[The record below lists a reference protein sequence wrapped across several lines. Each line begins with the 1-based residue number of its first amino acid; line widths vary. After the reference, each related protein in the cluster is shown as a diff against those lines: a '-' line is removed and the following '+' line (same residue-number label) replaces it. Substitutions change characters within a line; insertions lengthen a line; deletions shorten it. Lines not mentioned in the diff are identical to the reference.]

1 MLGALDKA
9 RPVWAEINLDNL
21 AHNLNEIKRVTDDC
35 SKIMAIVKANAY
47 GHGAIEVSQLL
58 IEQGVDFLAVAT
70 LSEAVELRD
79 AGIDTEI
86 LILGYTPKIQFEYL
100 VKYNITQ
107 TIYDYDA
114 AECLSKIAEKMNKV
128 AKIHVKVDTGMSRLG
143 FRSKANPVEEI
154 IKTSE
159 LSNIYLEGIFSH
171 FARADE
177 KDKSFAES
185 QYSEFM
191 NLVAELES
199 LGLDIEIKHIANS
212 AAIIDMPKC
221 NLNLVRAGISL
232 YGLYP
237 SQDVAIKNV
246 DLKPVMTLKTQI
258 SNIKIVPGGTGV
270 SYGQIFTTDKES
282 TIATIPIGYAD
293 GFSRG
298 LDGKSL
304 ITIDE
309 KKVNV
314 IGRICMDQCM
324 LDVTDV
330 KDLYIDKEVVVFG
343 EGKNAN
349 SAEDLARNIG
359 TISYEVVCMVSR
371 RVPRVY
377 KKDNEIVKIIDY
389 ISSF

>member
-1 MLGALDKA
+1 MVGALDKA

-21 AHNLNEIKRVTDDC
+21 THNLNEIKRVTDKS
-35 SKIMAIVKANAY
+35 SKIMAIVKADAY
-47 GHGAIEVSQLL
+47 GHGSIEVSKVL
-58 IEQGVDFLAVAT
+58 IENGVEFLAVAT
-70 LSEAVELRD
+70 LSEAVELRN
-79 AGIDTEI
+79 AGIETDI
-86 LILGYTPKIQFEYL
+86 LILGYTPKVQFEYL

-114 AECLSKIAEKMNKV
+114 AEYMSKIAKALNQT

-154 IKTSE
+154 LKISK

-171 FARADE
+171 FASADE

-191 NLVAELES
+191 NLISELES
-199 LGLDIEIKHIANS
+199 RGLDIEIKHIANS

-237 SQDVAIKNV
+237 SRDIAIKNV
-246 DLKPVMTLKTQI
+246 DLKPIMTLKTQI
-258 SNIKIVPGGTGV
+258 SNIKTVPEGTGI
-270 SYGQIFTTDKES
+270 SYGQIFTTDRES

-293 GFSRG
+293 GFSRT
-298 LDGKSL
+298 LNGKSL

-330 KDLYIDKEVVVFG
+330 KDLYIDKEVIVFG
-343 EGKNAN
+343 EGKNTN
-349 SAEDLARNIG
+349 SAEDLARNLG
-359 TISYEVVCMVSR
+359 TISYEVICMISR

-377 KKDNEIVKIIDY
+377 KRGGDIIKIIDY

>member
-1 MLGALDKA
+1 MGALDKA

-21 AHNLNEIKRVTDDC
+21 THNLNEIKRVTDKS
-35 SKIMAIVKANAY
+35 SKIMAIVKADAY
-47 GHGAIEVSQLL
+47 GHGSIEVSKVL
-58 IEQGVDFLAVAT
+58 IENGVEFLAVAT
-70 LSEAVELRD
+70 LSEAVELRN
-79 AGIDTEI
+79 AGIETDI
-86 LILGYTPKIQFEYL
+86 LILGYTPKVQFEYL

-114 AECLSKIAEKMNKV
+114 AEYMSKIAKALNQT

-154 IKTSE
+154 LKISK

-171 FARADE
+171 FASADE

-191 NLVAELES
+191 NLISELES
-199 LGLDIEIKHIANS
+199 RGLDIEIKHIANS

-237 SQDVAIKNV
+237 SRDIAIKNV
-246 DLKPVMTLKTQI
+246 DLKPIMTLKTQI
-258 SNIKIVPGGTGV
+258 SNIKTVPEGTGI
-270 SYGQIFTTDKES
+270 SYGQIFTTDRES

-293 GFSRG
+293 GFSRT
-298 LDGKSL
+298 LNGKSL

-330 KDLYIDKEVVVFG
+330 KDLYIDKEVIVFG
-343 EGKNAN
+343 EGKNTN
-349 SAEDLARNIG
+349 SAEDLARNLG
-359 TISYEVVCMVSR
+359 TISYEVICMISR

-377 KKDNEIVKIIDY
+377 KRGGDIIKIIDY